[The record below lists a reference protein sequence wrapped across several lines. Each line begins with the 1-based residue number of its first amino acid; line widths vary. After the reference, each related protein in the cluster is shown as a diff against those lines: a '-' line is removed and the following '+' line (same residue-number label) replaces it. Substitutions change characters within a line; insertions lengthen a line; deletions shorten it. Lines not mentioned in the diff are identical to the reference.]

1 MANFTV
7 SPGVTTNELDQ
18 TFLTGQPV
26 QAGAAI
32 IGPTVKGPYEV
43 PTLVTSY
50 SQYTSLFGDSFVSG
64 GINYSYLTSIA
75 AYNYFNYG
83 GSSLL
88 VARVASGSYTS
99 ATSPLI
105 TGTSLTSATTSINF
119 TLISASVSQ
128 IVTSSIALTSATTS
142 SNLTYISSS
151 LAAAPSSSQTL
162 NINGITLFYTGS
174 ATVPANTSNIIY
186 IRTGSFVASTVAD
199 YVFSSSA
206 ILAVSS
212 AISPYNTSG
221 LQFISSSNASPN
233 LVLTSTTSNGLTGNS
248 FFIISGSTTSLFGGG
263 TNTTGAPS
271 QTLNINGINLFYTGS
286 TTVPANTSNTIY
298 IRIGSFNSPSTVADY
313 VVSSSAILAFSSS
326 TSLYNTSLQYISS
339 SNASPNLLL
348 TSTTSNGLTG
358 NSYYVISGS
367 TTTYFTGGTNSTSFT
382 LETISQG
389 IIMNNSGAETLGA
402 LANGSKDNVRVEIT
416 NLNTGSGTFN
426 VLVRQGDDN
435 LNNKNILESF
445 NGVNLDP
452 NSNRFISLVIGDQ
465 KLLYSSANNQ
475 MELTGTYPNISRYIR
490 VKSIVNTTP
499 NYLDSNGNIANN
511 LYTGSLPIN
520 QSGSFST
527 ATGTVASNVGTTMY
541 DNIGAITQGL
551 TAPNY
556 SNMVALF
563 GNKEAYQFNLLFT
576 PGLLND
582 QHTSVVSTIISNTQ
596 NRGDNLYVLDL
607 IDYNGTVAS
616 TITQAQTRNTSYAA
630 SYWPWV
636 RIVDPATGR
645 QVWVPASTVIPGVY
659 AFNDKVSAPW
669 FAPAGINRGGLSTV
683 LQAQFKLTQANK
695 DSLYSNNIN
704 PLATLPRNGVVVFGQ
719 KTLQKQASA
728 LDRVNVRRLM
738 IEMKN
743 YIRQIADTVVFEQN
757 TIATRNSFVA
767 RVTPFLE
774 GIQQKQGLYAYKIIM
789 DESNNGPAV
798 IDQNQLVGQ
807 IYIQPTR
814 TAEFI
819 SLDFILLPTGAEFP
833 G

>member
-32 IGPTVKGPYEV
+32 IGPTVKGPFEV

-50 SQYTSLFGDSFVSG
+50 SQYTSLFGDSFISG

-88 VARVASGSYTS
+88 VARVASGSFTS
-99 ATSPLI
+99 ATS
-105 TGTSLTSATTSINF
+105 
-119 TLISASVSQ
+119 TLI
-128 IVTSSIALTSATTS
+128 
-142 SNLTYISSS
+142 
-151 LAAAPSSSQTL
+151 P
-162 NINGITLFYTGS
+162 TGS
-174 ATVPANTSNIIY
+174 
-186 IRTGSFVASTVAD
+186 
-199 YVFSSSA
+199 
-206 ILAVSS
+206 
-212 AISPYNTSG
+212 SG
-221 LQFISSSNASPN
+221 P
-233 LVLTSTTSNGLTGNS
+233 
-248 FFIISGSTTSLFGGG
+248 
-263 TNTTGAPS
+263 TTG
-271 QTLNINGINLFYTGS
+271 L
-286 TTVPANTSNTIY
+286 
-298 IRIGSFNSPSTVADY
+298 SP
-313 VVSSSAILAFSSS
+313 
-326 TSLYNTSLQYISS
+326 
-339 SNASPNLLL
+339 
-348 TSTTSNGLTG
+348 
-358 NSYYVISGS
+358 
-367 TTTYFTGGTNSTSFT
+367 FT

-389 IIMNNSGAETLGA
+389 IIMNNSGSETNGA
-402 LANGSKDNVRVEIT
+402 LVSGSKDNVRFEIT
-416 NLNTGSGTFN
+416 NANTGSGTFN
-426 VLVRQGDDN
+426 VLIRQGNDT

-452 NSNRFISLVIGDQ
+452 NSDRFISLVIGDQ
-465 KLLYSSANNQ
+465 KLSYNSTNIQ
-475 MELTGTYPNISRYIR
+475 MELSGSYPNNSRYVR
-490 VKSIVNTTP
+490 VKSVNYPTP
-499 NYLDSNGNIANN
+499 TYLDSNGNISNN
-511 LYTGSLPIN
+511 LYSGSLPAN
-520 QSGSFST
+520 GSGSFSG
-527 ATGTVASNVGTTMY
+527 ATGTVAA
-541 DNIGAITQGL
+541 NIGASMYELISTTTQGL
-551 TAPNY
+551 AASDY
-556 SNMVALF
+556 DKMVALF
-563 GNKEAYQFNLLFT
+563 GNQEAYQFNLLFT

-582 QHTSVVSTIISNTQ
+582 KHSTVVSTIIANTQ

-607 IDYNGTVAS
+607 IDYNGTVS
-616 TITQAQTRNTSYAA
+616 SIIPQAQTRNTSYAA

-636 RIVDPATGR
+636 RIVDPATGK

-704 PLATLPRNGVVVFGQ
+704 PLATLPKNGVVVFGQ

-789 DESNNGPAV
+789 DDSNNGPAV